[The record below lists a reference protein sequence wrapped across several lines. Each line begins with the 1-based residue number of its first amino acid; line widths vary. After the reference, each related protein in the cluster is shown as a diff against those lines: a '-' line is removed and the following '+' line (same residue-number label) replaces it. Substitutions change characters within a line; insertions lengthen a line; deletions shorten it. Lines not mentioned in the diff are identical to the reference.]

1 MFNIFFIK
9 IIIPGWT
16 KNKWVKMGFP
26 HLRAKIWEN
35 HATISCFLF
44 LVASFSSIA
53 TISLFFFI
61 ITTDF
66 FTSSL
71 LFKWYVRFPT
81 GFRRFFTS
89 SICALVV
96 FTATVPGALKIIF
109 PPFLAAWYDYF
120 SVISALLFEKTI
132 ITYYVSLSLILA
144 SCLQFCVSLS
154 GYIYIIVMMSW

>member
-1 MFNIFFIK
+1 MSEN
-9 IIIPGWT
+9 
-16 KNKWVKMGFP
+16 GFP

-44 LVASFSSIA
+44 LVTSFSSIA
-53 TISLFFFI
+53 TISSFFFM

-66 FTSSL
+66 FTSRL
-71 LFKWYVRFPT
+71 PFKWYVRFPT

-132 ITYYVSLSLILA
+132 ITCNVSFYHRYLLLA
-144 SCLQFCVSLS
+144 SCLHFCVSLS
-154 GYIYIIVMMSW
+154 GYNCDDVLLRIF